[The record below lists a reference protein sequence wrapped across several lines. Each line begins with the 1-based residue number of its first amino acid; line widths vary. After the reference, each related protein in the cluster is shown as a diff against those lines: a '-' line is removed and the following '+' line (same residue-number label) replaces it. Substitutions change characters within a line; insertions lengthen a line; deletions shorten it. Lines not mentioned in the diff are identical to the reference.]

1 MHIHGNQANLSGT
14 NPYSAAA
21 EKAVASKRASGVRKK
36 LMKSAINPERPA
48 GPEESSLLAKWM
60 ETNPAESRDEVEIH
74 ASTSGKD
81 SDFG

>member
-1 MHIHGNQANLSGT
+1 
-14 NPYSAAA
+14 
-21 EKAVASKRASGVRKK
+21 VRKK
-36 LMKSAINPERPA
+36 LMKSSINPKRPA

-60 ETNPAESRDEVEIH
+60 ETNPAKSRDEVEIH